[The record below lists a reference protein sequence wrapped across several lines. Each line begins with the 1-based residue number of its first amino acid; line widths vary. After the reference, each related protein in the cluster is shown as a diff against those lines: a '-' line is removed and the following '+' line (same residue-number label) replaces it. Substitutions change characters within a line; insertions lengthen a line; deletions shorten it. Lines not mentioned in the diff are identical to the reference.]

1 MAPEIRLNL
10 KYPIGGLLK
19 KLLLA
24 FALAGGSLFA
34 QNLTGTWQGALQV
47 PQAPG
52 GQLRVVVK
60 VSTTEKDTLQATF
73 YSIDQIAQGA
83 QPAKATAVS
92 LQGSAVKLEIKAMF
106 ATFDGKMSADG
117 STITGTW
124 SQGPM
129 PLPLILTRATPQ
141 TAWTIPDAPPPPKF
155 LPPDANPSF
164 EVAVIKP
171 SKPGAP
177 GKGLGVNPRSGQ
189 FRTLNMT
196 VADLIAFGYRVH
208 PHQIT
213 GAPSWIETERYDI
226 EAKPDMPGQPND
238 RQVRGMVQKL
248 LADRFQFAVHH
259 DKKELTAYTINVA
272 KGGPK
277 LTKSEGNPNQLP
289 GLGLRGL
296 GRAVIR
302 NATIADFAST
312 FLQTIVLD
320 RPVVDQTGLTDRYDF
335 TLDWTVD
342 ETQFPDRQGLPVASA
357 DPNAE
362 TFPDLFT
369 AVQQQLGLKLESAK
383 LPVHVL
389 VVDKVEKPSEN

>member
-1 MAPEIRLNL
+1 M
-10 KYPIGGLLK
+10 K

-24 FALAGGSLFA
+24 LAFAGGSLFA

-60 VSTTEKDTLQATF
+60 VSTTEKDSLQAVF

-83 QPAKATAVS
+83 QPAKANAVS
-92 LQGSAVKLEIKAMF
+92 FQSSNVKISIVPMA
-106 ATFDGKMSADG
+106 ATFEGKMSADG
-117 STITGTW
+117 NTISGTW
-124 SQGPM
+124 SQGPA
-129 PLPLILTRATPQ
+129 PLPLTLTRATTE
-141 TAWTIPDAPPPPKF
+141 TAWAIPDPPPPPKF
-155 LPPDANPSF
+155 LPADANPSF

-189 FRTLNMT
+189 FRTLNMSL
-196 VADLIAFGYRVH
+196 ADLIAFAYKVH
-208 PHQIT
+208 PRQIS
-213 GAPSWIETERYDI
+213 GAPSWIESERYDI

-238 RQVRGMVQKL
+238 RQVRGMLQKL
-248 LADRFQFAVHH
+248 LVDRFQLTIHH

-302 NATIADFAST
+302 NATISDFAST

-320 RPVVDQTGLTDRYDF
+320 RPVVDQTGLTERYDF

-342 ETQFPDRQGLPVASA
+342 ETQFPDRQGLPVAPA

-369 AVQQQLGLKLESAK
+369 AFQQQLGLKLESAK
-383 LPVHVL
+383 LPVDAL